1 MTDKSSDNKTIPI
14 VLVTAFITLLGTL
27 STPVLSW
34 LTASQTAKD
43 SAIKYCQARVDADQE
58 VLRLK
63 GEAFL
68 DSIGKF
74 RFKLV
79 DPMSYENYA
88 VKHPEL
94 VAEALPISENA
105 WRLSA
110 YANPELGTT
119 SIQLAVSIEGVVHGE
134 VEARKAALDKFAGLT
149 AKWLKLFQDSD
160 GDFNKKR
167 ISCALNIGSSKS

>member
-1 MTDKSSDNKTIPI
+1 MTDKSSNTKTIPI
-14 VLVTAFITLLGTL
+14 VLATAFITLIGTL
-27 STPVLSW
+27 SSPALSW

-43 SAIKYCQARVDADQE
+43 NAVRYCQARVDADQE
-58 VLRLK
+58 LLRLK

-79 DPMSYENYA
+79 DPMSHENYA

-105 WRLSA
+105 WRISA
-110 YANPELGTT
+110 YANSELGKT
-119 SIQLAVSIEGVVHGE
+119 SIELAVSIEGIVHGE
-134 VEARKAALDKFAGLT
+134 VEARKAALDKFAVLT
-149 AKWLKLFQDSD
+149 AKWLQLFQDSD

-167 ISCALNIGSSKS
+167 IACALNIGSSES